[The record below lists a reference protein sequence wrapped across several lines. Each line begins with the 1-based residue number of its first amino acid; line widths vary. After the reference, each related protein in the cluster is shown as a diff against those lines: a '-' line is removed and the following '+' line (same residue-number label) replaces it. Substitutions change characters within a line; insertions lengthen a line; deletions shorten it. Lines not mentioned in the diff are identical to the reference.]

1 MGWGADPLRP
11 PHGTRAQ
18 LALVAHG
25 SDTTTTTIRY
35 GVQAVG
41 QLMAMPQLLWHLK
54 DSNQGQKGA
63 ISAFAYMQPPPPPHF
78 TTKLSALLIT
88 RGY

>member
-1 MGWGADPLRP
+1 MGWEPDLLRP

-25 SDTTTTTIRY
+25 GDTTSTIRY

-41 QLMAMPQLLWHLK
+41 QLMAMPQPLWHLK
-54 DSNQGQKGA
+54 GSNQGQKGA
-63 ISAFAYMQPPPPPHF
+63 ISAFAYVQVPPPPHF